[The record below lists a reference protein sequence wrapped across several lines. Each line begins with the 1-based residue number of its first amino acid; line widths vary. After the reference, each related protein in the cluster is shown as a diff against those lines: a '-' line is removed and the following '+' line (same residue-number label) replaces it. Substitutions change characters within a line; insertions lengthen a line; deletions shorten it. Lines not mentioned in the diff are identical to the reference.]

1 MKDIYPAWSILV
13 TLVMVGTLQDR
24 ALSEV
29 IGFILIL
36 GVLVLVSALYLV
48 YVVPVQGRD
57 AEIEHMKDI
66 EKFFIDFKMNLDSL
80 WVNNQIGVP
89 FNSIITLGT
98 KGPNTA
104 GSFSLMPLLQP
115 LGASGTITI
124 TTNDTFSL
132 TVDGIFAGGGNSST
146 SLLKASTVSQP
157 KTDLIYYIKTNSEQI
172 NLTNT
177 STIFSTQGD
186 WLATF
191 KVRNI
196 PYVSDV
202 LLNPNGT
209 VFQVQKNPIYDL
221 VVSVNKSGIKT
232 IDNWTVYSN
241 LSTNTSYYINL
252 LDEAYGLNND
262 IRFPFVVSVVPGS
275 PVYLT
280 DFGYHVNNPTVN
292 YTIGELRYDS
302 NNNYWIDQ
310 SYHYRLD
317 GIFLGQNGITLP
329 QVNPGIKISN
339 EVLPDGRNVMDVYL
353 TIFSIQ
359 GTPAI
364 ISESDPVQIT
374 GRILNVTSNRLGS
387 EQLSQIKPNA
397 KQIDFSILSNV
408 EDPQFSESINLTL
421 NQLIPKKYIN
431 KNLTFSK
438 NPYGVDVHIFGDLD
452 SSDPDCYVETNQINA
467 QIGVESYAPTTF

>member
-1 MKDIYPAWSILV
+1 M
-13 TLVMVGTLQDR
+13 
-24 ALSEV
+24 
-29 IGFILIL
+29 
-36 GVLVLVSALYLV
+36 
-48 YVVPVQGRD
+48 
-57 AEIEHMKDI
+57 
-66 EKFFIDFKMNLDSL
+66 
-80 WVNNQIGVP
+80 
-89 FNSIITLGT
+89 
-98 KGPNTA
+98 
-104 GSFSLMPLLQP
+104 
-115 LGASGTITI
+115 
-124 TTNDTFSL
+124 
-132 TVDGIFAGGGNSST
+132 
-146 SLLKASTVSQP
+146 
-157 KTDLIYYIKTNSEQI
+157 
-172 NLTNT
+172 
-177 STIFSTQGD
+177 
-186 WLATF
+186 
-191 KVRNI
+191 
-196 PYVSDV
+196 
-202 LLNPNGT
+202 
-209 VFQVQKNPIYDL
+209 QKNPIYDL